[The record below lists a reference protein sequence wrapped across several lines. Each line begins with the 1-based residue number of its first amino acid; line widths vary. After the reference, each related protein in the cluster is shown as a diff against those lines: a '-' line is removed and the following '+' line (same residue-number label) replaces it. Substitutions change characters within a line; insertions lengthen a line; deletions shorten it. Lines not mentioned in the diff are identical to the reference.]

1 MDNCNLQREKIREPY
16 WSRLREE
23 VGGECGE
30 QLVEAMKD
38 LYSIYTPDVI
48 DWFASLYDLE
58 SGKFYY
64 SASARDNDSR
74 EYKGKIY
81 PLRADLESTCQ
92 ALGFMETSGMTNDF
106 NRDLSLALPKW
117 MQDDIADNV
126 YNMQDE
132 DGYFYHDHWGKDIP
146 LVRRS
151 RDLMWANSI
160 LARFGREKRYA
171 SVSDRD
177 KVNEVKNVVLPEH
190 LQSAEAFRKYLED
203 ADIHK
208 NCYPVGNNLT
218 CQTDLIKL
226 ANLVDVCYNFLNE
239 MQLENGLWYPEECY
253 FAINGAM
260 KITCFYN
267 GVHRIIPRARE
278 IARVAIRVLL
288 SDEAVNGAVDLFNPW
303 FTVGNLITSLRE
315 SGEQGNQ
322 EADEILAE
330 VRAAAPEAIRATA
343 RKVLAFKKESGS
355 FSYHVSGS
363 SHISSGMPTA
373 LPNSWE
379 GDINGY
385 ILSATGLINHVYRG
399 LGLADYN
406 APLFARCD
414 FDRYMDII
422 EKRRINERKGKND

>member
-1 MDNCNLQREKIREPY
+1 MVNCNLHREKAREPY
-16 WSRLREE
+16 WAKLREA

-30 QLVEAMKD
+30 RLVDAMKD

-64 SASARDNDSR
+64 SASARDSESR
-74 EYKGKIY
+74 EYKGKTY
-81 PLRADLESTCQ
+81 LLRADIESTSQ
-92 ALGFMETSGMTNDF
+92 ALGFMESSGMTDDF
-106 NRDLSLALPKW
+106 GRDLSLALPKW

-126 YNMQDE
+126 YNMQDD
-132 DGYFYHDHWGKDIP
+132 DGYFYHKHWGKNIP

-160 LARFGREKRYA
+160 LRRFGREKKYV
-171 SVSDRD
+171 SVSDSD
-177 KVNEVKNVVLPEH
+177 MVNEVKNVALPAH
-190 LQSAEAFRKYLED
+190 LQSAEIFCKYLEA
-203 ADIHK
+203 ADIHQ
-208 NCYPVGNNLT
+208 NCYPVGNDLA

-226 ANLVDVCYNFLNE
+226 ANLVDVCYDFLNK
-239 MQLENGLWYPEECY
+239 MQLENGLWCPEEGY

-267 GVHRIIPRARE
+267 GVHRVIPRARE
-278 IARVAIRVLL
+278 MARVAIRVLL
-288 SDEAVNGAVDLFNPW
+288 SDEPVNGAVDLFNPW
-303 FTVGNLITSLRE
+303 FTIGNLLTSLRE
-315 SGEQGNQ
+315 SGEEGNR
-322 EADEILAE
+322 EADKMLSE
-330 VRAAAPEAIRATA
+330 VRAVAPEAIRATA

-355 FSYHVSGS
+355 FSYHVTCS

-373 LPNSWE
+373 IPNSWE

-399 LGLADYN
+399 LEITDYQV
-406 APLFARCD
+406 PLFTRCD
-414 FDRYMDII
+414 FDRYIDII
-422 EKRRINERKGKND
+422 EKRRTKERKEKNG